1 MSSRGTS
8 AWRIPSAGADG
19 AERAVRETV
28 VGRDGVVDQL
38 VLGDRPAAPLHGDEA
53 ALAGPPGAAC
63 ADLERRGVALLQRQT
78 ELAHVRQRFPA
89 RLDRARPAH
98 AVALARRRQTAA
110 DHLRNNAIVYS
121 RLRPGQGHTARCQIR
136 AAPCSAS
143 LSIRLYR
150 VADSWPLCALNDTR
164 KTGSTQHIAARPE
177 EGRATPTGYTPIN

>member
-19 AERAVRETV
+19 AERAVREAV

-121 RLRPGQGHTARCQIR
+121 RLRPGQGPHCPVSN
-136 AAPCSAS
+136 PCCPV
-143 LSIRLYR
+143 LS
-150 VADSWPLCALNDTR
+150 
-164 KTGSTQHIAARPE
+164 QFE
-177 EGRATPTGYTPIN
+177 YTPLSRRRLLAFVCT